1 MTHQVTQDKL
11 YDKWTNLDCLS
22 FLIEQANDRTFD
34 IAIREKHGGPC
45 PGDPNTSPVVDRFRV
60 TGDRVIFWLNPQGE
74 YVDYEQVKVFREHR

>member
-22 FLIEQANDRTFD
+22 FLVEQANGGTFD
-34 IAIREKHGGPC
+34 MAIREKHGGPC
-45 PGDPNTSPVVDRFRV
+45 PGDPNTAPVVDRFRV

-74 YVDYEQVKVFREHR
+74 YVDYEQVKVFR